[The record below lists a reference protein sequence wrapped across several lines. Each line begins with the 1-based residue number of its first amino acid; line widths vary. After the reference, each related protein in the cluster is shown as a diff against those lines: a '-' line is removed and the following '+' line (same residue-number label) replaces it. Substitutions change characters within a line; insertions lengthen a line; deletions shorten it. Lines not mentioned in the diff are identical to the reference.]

1 MNHGTNGLR
10 RLAALA
16 RPAVLVMTAALLAA
30 WPAAATAQT
39 VDGAATAI
47 RASVLGMSTALADT
61 GPLADAQ
68 DLRDASET
76 TAGILSLGSAGVLH
90 AATGSSTDAPQPSV
104 ASESSLADLA
114 LSVAGNS
121 VSAAFVMAR
130 AVATQGSAPVGTSEL
145 DGLSVNG
152 MPVAVSGAPN
162 QVVPLFGGRL
172 VLNEQVASPAGTTV
186 NALHLVVDGVA
197 DVVIASARAGI
208 GSGGASVPPPILPP
222 LPRLF

>member
-16 RPAVLVMTAALLAA
+16 MTAALLAA
-30 WPAAATAQT
+30 WPAAAMAQT

-68 DLRDASET
+68 DLREASDLS
-76 TAGILSLGSAGVLH
+76 AAILSAGSADVLH
-90 AATGSSTDAPQPSV
+90 ATTGSSTNASQPFVS
-104 ASESSLADLA
+104 SEASLADLA

-130 AVATQGSAPVGTSEL
+130 AIATDGSAPVGRSEFEA
-145 DGLSVNG
+145 LSVNG
-152 MPVAVSGAPN
+152 MAVPVSGAPN
-162 QVVPLFGGRL
+162 QVVPLLGGRL
-172 VLNEQVASPAGTTV
+172 VLNEQIASPAGTTV
-186 NALHLVVDGVA
+186 NALHLVVDGIA
-197 DVVIASARAGI
+197 DVVIASAKAGI
-208 GSGGASVPPPILPP
+208 GSGGSSAPPPILPP
-222 LPRLF
+222 LPPLF